1 MFSIGVCG
9 AIAGSGSSK
18 GNLDFAGGVGTKL
31 PYCVADCDGPAAAFD
46 LGIGTGGVF
55 FNCANGSSDDSS
67 EFCSESLP
75 SAAGDARRG
84 AAGSSSGPSNLW
96 SVEGAFVLVVKGDVA
111 PYRLRL

>member
-1 MFSIGVCG
+1 VCG

-18 GNLDFAGGVGTKL
+18 GNLAFDGGVGTKL
-31 PYCVADCDGPAAAFD
+31 PYCMADCDGPAGGFD
-46 LGIGTGGVF
+46 FGIGTGGVF

-84 AAGSSSGPSNLW
+84 AAGSSSGPSNLRR
-96 SVEGAFVLVVKGDVA
+96 VEGAFVVAGKGEVA
-111 PYRLRL
+111 PYKLRL